1 MTIVALE
8 GALFH
13 SSHSLQSGKTPGA
26 SYGGPFSPIEEAP
39 IMRKSF
45 THVCNLN
52 IVFLFVLAFTL
63 VATSAASAQ
72 ETGSTPDYNRP
83 WLHFAR
89 PGAEAQSS
97 PASRPQSDEIFSQPP
112 ALGPVNFRKAV
123 PYTTSGFNPYSVAIA
138 DVNGDGKPDL
148 IIANEQQSKTDPA
161 GSISVM
167 LGKGDGTFRKA
178 VNYSSGGESA
188 YSIVA
193 ADVNGDGKLD
203 LVVAN
208 GCLGSD
214 CSTGSVGVL
223 LGNGDGTFKKV
234 VTYRSGAASVF
245 GAHVAVGDLN
255 GDGKLDLAVANTGV
269 GCFSSCP
276 AGLVGVLLGNGDG
289 TFKKAK
295 TYATGGFDA
304 IGWVEIADVNGDKK
318 PDLVVAN
325 YCATQC
331 SFPPVE
337 GSVGVLLGNGDGTF
351 KAVKT
356 YPSGGDGAVSVAV
369 ADLNNDGKPDI
380 LVANC
385 GPEACGPGSPGGN
398 VGVLIG
404 KGNGTFKPVV
414 SYPAENSPF
423 DVVAADVNGDGKLD
437 IVVSNWGTPNASTN
451 DGAVTIL
458 AGKGNG
464 TFRPAQTF
472 PSGGAETPSVA
483 VGDVNNDGRLDIVL
497 ACVADTLSQTSTG
510 VATVLINETKTV
522 RHSTRTAGAIQ

>member
-1 MTIVALE
+1 MA
-8 GALFH
+8 
-13 SSHSLQSGKTPGA
+13 
-26 SYGGPFSPIEEAP
+26 
-39 IMRKSF
+39 RKSF
-45 THVCNLN
+45 AHVCNLN
-52 IVFLFVLAFTL
+52 LVFLFIAFTL
-63 VATSAASAQ
+63 VAALAASAQ
-72 ETGSTPDYNRP
+72 EMGSARDYNRP
-83 WLHFAR
+83 WQHFAR
-89 PGAEAQSS
+89 SGAGEAQGS
-97 PASRPQSDEIFSQPP
+97 PVTEPQSDEILSQPP
-112 ALGPVNFRKAV
+112 VFGPVNFRRAV
-123 PYTTSGFNPYSVAIA
+123 PYLTSGYNPYSVAIA

-167 LGKGDGTFRKA
+167 LGKGNGTFRAA

-188 YSIVA
+188 YSIVV

-223 LGNGDGTFKKV
+223 LGKGDGTFEKV
-234 VTYRSGAASVF
+234 RTYSSGAASVF
-245 GAHVAVGDLN
+245 GSHVAVGDLN
-255 GDGKLDLAVANTGV
+255 GDDKLDLAVATTGSTCCSE
-269 GCFSSCP
+269 GF
-276 AGLVGVLLGNGDG
+276 VGVLLGNGDG
-289 TFKKAK
+289 TFRKAK
-295 TYATGGFDA
+295 MYSTGGFDA
-304 IGWVEIADVNGDKK
+304 IGWVEIADLNGDKK

-325 YCATQC
+325 YCATDC
-331 SFPPVE
+331 SYPPVA
-337 GSVGVLLGNGDGTF
+337 GSVGVLLGNGNGTF

-414 SYPAENSPF
+414 NYLAANSPF
-423 DVVAADVNGDGKLD
+423 DVIAADMNGDGKLD
-437 IVVSNWGTPNASTN
+437 ILVSNWGTPNPETN
-451 DGAVTIL
+451 NGAVTVL
-458 AGKGNG
+458 QGKGNG

-472 PSGGAETPSVA
+472 PSGGAEAPSVA
-483 VGDVNNDGRLDIVL
+483 VADVNNDGRPDIVL
-497 ACVADTLSQTSTG
+497 ACVADSLNQSSTG
-510 VATVLINETKTV
+510 VTTVLINTTKSEARSV
-522 RHSTRTAGAIQ
+522 KTAGTIQ

>member
-1 MTIVALE
+1 M
-8 GALFH
+8 
-13 SSHSLQSGKTPGA
+13 SH
-26 SYGGPFSPIEEAP
+26 
-39 IMRKSF
+39 KSF
-45 THVCNLN
+45 AHVCNLN
-52 IVFLFVLAFTL
+52 VVFLFIAAFTL
-63 VATSAASAQ
+63 VTALAASAQ
-72 ETGSTPDYNRP
+72 ETGSAPDYNRP
-83 WLHFAR
+83 WQHFA
-89 PGAEAQSS
+89 QSGLS
-97 PASRPQSDEIFSQPP
+97 APQSDETLSQPP
-112 ALGPVNFRKAV
+112 ALGPVNFQKAV
-123 PYTTSGFNPYSVAIA
+123 PYKTSGYNPYSVAIA

-148 IIANEQQSKTDPA
+148 IVANEQQSKTDLA

-167 LGKGDGTFRKA
+167 LGRGDGTFRPA
-178 VNYSSGGESA
+178 VNYSSGGDSA
-188 YSIVA
+188 YSISV

-223 LGNGDGTFKKV
+223 LGKGDGTFKKV

-255 GDGKLDLAVANTGV
+255 GDGKLDLAVANTGS
-269 GCFSSCP
+269 GCGSGCP
-276 AGLVGVLLGNGDG
+276 EGLIGILLGNGDG

-318 PDLVVAN
+318 PDLVVGN
-325 YCATQC
+325 YCDTEC
-331 SFPPVE
+331 SYPPVQ
-337 GSVGVLLGNGDGTF
+337 GSVGVLLGNGNGTF

-356 YPSGGDGAVSVAV
+356 YPSGGDGAISVAV
-369 ADLNNDGKPDI
+369 ADLNKDGKPDI

-398 VGVLIG
+398 VGVLMG
-404 KGNGTFKPVV
+404 NGNGTFKPVV
-414 SYPAENSPF
+414 NYPAANSPF

-437 IVVSNWGTPNASTN
+437 IVVSNWGTPNAGTN

-472 PSGGAETPSVA
+472 PSGGAEAPAVA
-483 VGDVNNDGRLDIVL
+483 VADVNKDGLPDIVL
-497 ACVADTLSQTSTG
+497 ACVADSLNQSSTG
-510 VATVLINETKTV
+510 AVTVLINKTKTAP
-522 RHSTRTAGAIQ
+522 R